1 MRDQEIRAAL
11 HETEL
16 KKFYEN
22 GDLILDELGV
32 CSGASRVD
40 VAVINGALH
49 GYEIKSD
56 QDTLDR
62 LPQQILSYSRVLDRV
77 TLVACDNHLNVAL
90 NMIPAWWGVIVPVE
104 KNGNVKLKKIR
115 RGKINPSPDKISLCR
130 MLWKHELIGILETK
144 TCERGLVRKTRES
157 LCHLLASLCTQR
169 DINKIVREA
178 LTARGDW
185 RKISHF
191 GKTRPQVSAEDV
203 RSFFSMLL

>member
-77 TLVACDNHLNVAL
+77 TLVACDNHL
-90 NMIPAWWGVIVPVE
+90 
-104 KNGNVKLKKIR
+104 
-115 RGKINPSPDKISLCR
+115 
-130 MLWKHELIGILETK
+130 
-144 TCERGLVRKTRES
+144 
-157 LCHLLASLCTQR
+157 
-169 DINKIVREA
+169 
-178 LTARGDW
+178 
-185 RKISHF
+185 
-191 GKTRPQVSAEDV
+191 
-203 RSFFSMLL
+203 